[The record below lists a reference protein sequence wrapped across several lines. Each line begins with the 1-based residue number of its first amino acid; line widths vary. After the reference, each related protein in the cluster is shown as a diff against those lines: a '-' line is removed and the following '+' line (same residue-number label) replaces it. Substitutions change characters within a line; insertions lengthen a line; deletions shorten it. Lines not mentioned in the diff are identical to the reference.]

1 MPGLDSENPS
11 NGSSHFPN
19 SASSS
24 SSNSVSS
31 AIGSPSQQTI
41 RNRLPATSTEWNN
54 NRTTTTTT
62 TTTASLLPRQP
73 FLDGSCD
80 SHVTTSSGSSAS
92 GGGGGDGVRK
102 FTWKE
107 LSLLHQ
113 RHNAHVAYR
122 GKVSVC
128 VSVIMYN
135 INW

>member
-1 MPGLDSENPS
+1 MPGLDLENPS
-11 NGSSHFPN
+11 NGSSHLPS
-19 SASSS
+19 SASSSSS

-54 NRTTTTTT
+54 NHTTTIT

-73 FLDGSCD
+73 ASEGSCD
-80 SHVTTSSGSSAS
+80 SHVTTSSSSSGS
-92 GGGGGDGVRK
+92 GGGGGVRK

-128 VSVIMYN
+128 VSVIMCN
-135 INW
+135 IN